1 MTHEIYKSFENN
13 LSLVEKDEK
22 QCRVILCPS
31 SATANEE
38 NEIQIEIYTPGFFC
52 SLFESHP
59 STIGQS
65 LCFSFIRNEVDFD
78 VVFLKWFFC
87 ETESRESEDQKEK
100 EGLLSK
106 GRNDCERGWV
116 QDLLTRPPPSS
127 LHVKEAHLFTIP
139 VLKRHN
145 TPQFVWPTHQQ
156 TLILLHY
163 LESQILGG
171 WFKSV
176 ADFVASP
183 FEFEQRVCQR
193 FKEFQD
199 EEWEK
204 LDLAQEPPREG
215 LELEEFKS
223 FQSFRMW
230 KDLYDD

>member
-1 MTHEIYKSFENN
+1 MTHEIYQCFNNN
-13 LSLVEKDEK
+13 LALVEKDDK
-22 QCRVILCPS
+22 HSRVILCPS

-38 NEIQIEIYTPGFFC
+38 NEIQIKIHTPGFFC

-59 STIGQS
+59 STLGQS
-65 LCFSFIRNEVDFD
+65 LCFSFIRNDVDFD
-78 VVFLKWFFC
+78 VAFLRWFFC
-87 ETESRESEDQKEK
+87 EGESKEIEDQKKK

-106 GRNDCERGWV
+106 GRNDYEIGWV
-116 QDLLTRPPPSS
+116 QDLLTCPPPSS
-127 LHVKEAHLFTIP
+127 HRVKEANLFNLP
-139 VLKRHN
+139 VLKRH
-145 TPQFVWPTHQQ
+145 TPQFIWPKHQQ

-176 ADFVASP
+176 ANFIASP
-183 FEFEQRVCQR
+183 FEFEQRVRQR

-199 EEWEK
+199 EEWET
-204 LDLAQEPPREG
+204 LDLAQVPPREG

-230 KDLYDD
+230 KDLVDD